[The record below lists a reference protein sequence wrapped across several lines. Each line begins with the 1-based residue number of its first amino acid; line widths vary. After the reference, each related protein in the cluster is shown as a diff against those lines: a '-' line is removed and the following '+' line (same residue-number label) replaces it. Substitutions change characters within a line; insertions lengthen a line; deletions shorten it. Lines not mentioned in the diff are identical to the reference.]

1 MTESDID
8 PVLDIEREAY
18 NRPWTREHFEKE
30 LDNHIAYMYSLTGK
44 HKGREV
50 FAGYVVFWVVY
61 GEAHILNLTI
71 AEAFRR
77 QGLGVYVMR
86 QVLEM
91 MKASMVDDVFLEV
104 RKSNVAAKELY
115 RKLNF
120 KESYERKKYYG
131 DEDAVIMRLIFNEY
145 I

>member
-8 PVLDIEREAY
+8 PVLDIERGAY
-18 NRPWTREHFEKE
+18 DRPWVREHFEKE

-71 AEAFRR
+71 AKAFRR
-77 QGLGVYVMR
+77 QGLGIYVMR
-86 QVLEM
+86 KVLDM
-91 MKASMVDDVFLEV
+91 MKASQVDDVFLEV
-104 RKSNVAAKELY
+104 RKSNVPAKELY

>member
-1 MTESDID
+1 MAETDID
-8 PVLDIEREAY
+8 AVLEIERGSY
-18 NRPWTREHFEKE
+18 DRPWTREHFEKE
-30 LDNHIAYMYSLTGK
+30 LENPIAFLYSLTGEA
-44 HKGREV
+44 GGESV

-71 AEAFRR
+71 AEQFRR
-77 QGLGVYVMR
+77 RGLGLYVMH
-86 QVLEM
+86 QVLDM
-91 MKASMVDDVFLEV
+91 MKASRVDDVFLEV
-104 RKSNVAAKELY
+104 RKSNFAAKELY

-131 DEDAVIMRLIFNEY
+131 DEDAIVMRLVFNEY

>member
-1 MTESDID
+1 
-8 PVLDIEREAY
+8 
-18 NRPWTREHFEKE
+18 
-30 LDNHIAYMYSLTGK
+30 
-44 HKGREV
+44 
-50 FAGYVVFWVVY
+50 
-61 GEAHILNLTI
+61 
-71 AEAFRR
+71 
-77 QGLGVYVMR
+77 MR

>member
-1 MTESDID
+1 MTETDID
-8 PVLDIEREAY
+8 AVLDIEREAY
-18 NRPWTREHFEKE
+18 SRPWTGEHFAKE
-30 LDNHIAYMYSLTGK
+30 LANPIAFLYSLTVESGGK
-44 HKGREV
+44 KL

-71 AEAFRR
+71 AEQFRR
-77 QGLGVYVMR
+77 RGLGLYVMH
-86 QVLEM
+86 QVLDM
-91 MKASMVDDVFLEV
+91 MKTSQVDDVFLEV
-104 RKSNVAAKELY
+104 RKSNFAAKELY

-131 DEDAVIMRLIFNEY
+131 DEDAIVMRLVFNEY